1 MLNTILNIVAKNLE
15 HSLRWLQRA
24 EPSRQDV
31 EPLSKALKSNL
42 GWERR
47 GGSDHTELEAWTAT
61 PNGGLAASIKNTIT
75 ALIQWG
81 LNPGLNIIPASYTHR
96 QVLTGVRMLGA
107 KRLLNLIVDEVKA
120 QTEGG
125 HGSIVIDI
133 ATALVCAPDAHSFES
148 GLKDVGLGD
157 IMDDGSAVQL
167 LQRRMTLREVLKIE
181 VENAPRIHKK
191 DPAHAEA
198 LIRLFR
204 RVEAQAAHPQT
215 NLMAHDDGMGALDAT
230 LQGALDGTLGAGQNG
245 LMGDVSGHQGM
256 SDVMGGGDHGDI
268 MEGLMGGGG
277 DGDDLLDP
285 FGVGSGDLGDGM
297 GFYLHI
303 RFAVY
308 SITLLNR
315 LSVPHFKMST
325 ALKSIKSLAPLL
337 DRVLVQRIKAEAKTA
352 SGIFL
357 PESSV
362 KELNE
367 AKVLAVGPGALDR
380 DGKRITPSV
389 QPGDKVLIPQFG
401 GSPVKVGD
409 EEYSLFR
416 DHELLAKINE

>member
-1 MLNTILNIVAKNLE
+1 MKHWLTLLNADLVEPFLLPSLIGAINWLATHLWESRGDATAVLQILSALILHHNSVSTEASNMLNTILNIVAKNLE

-297 GFYLHI
+297 GF
-303 RFAVY
+303 
-308 SITLLNR
+308 
-315 LSVPHFKMST
+315 
-325 ALKSIKSLAPLL
+325 
-337 DRVLVQRIKAEAKTA
+337 
-352 SGIFL
+352 
-357 PESSV
+357 
-362 KELNE
+362 
-367 AKVLAVGPGALDR
+367 
-380 DGKRITPSV
+380 
-389 QPGDKVLIPQFG
+389 
-401 GSPVKVGD
+401 
-409 EEYSLFR
+409 
-416 DHELLAKINE
+416 